1 MLLKS
6 ISNHT
11 HYLLFLVEI
20 GRVLSLYAKDKAGV
34 GFDRGARF
42 KCSAISRQR
51 TQEYPDVFQ
60 NGLPLPIKKWHEI
73 EDDDIEE
80 EASTKVWRWNAIEEH
95 VVSIKSML
103 GSMDDGEV
111 TISAYDTAWVALV
124 EDVNGSGSPQ
134 FPTSLQWIANNQLQ
148 DGSWGDSKFFSLH
161 DRLINTLACII
172 ALKTWNIHLEKC
184 QKGMTFFKENLSK
197 LEDENDE
204 HMPIGFEVA
213 FPSLLE
219 IARNRNLEIPHDS
232 PVLQQIYTKRNF
244 KLSKIPMEILQ
255 SVPTTLLHSMEG
267 MKGLDWKK
275 LLKLQSQNGS
285 FMFSPSSTAFAFMET
300 KDENCLRYLTK
311 TVHKFNGGVPA
322 AYPVDLFEHIWVVDR
337 LQRLGISRYF
347 EQEIEECIDYT
358 RRYWTDKGI
367 CWARNSNVQDIDDTA
382 MAFRLLRVHGYMV
395 SPDVFRH
402 FKKGDE
408 FVCFAGQSTQAVT
421 GMFNLYRAS
430 QVLFPG
436 EKILEDTKDFSH
448 KFLSQKHS
456 SDLLDKWIIT
466 KDLPGEVG
474 YALEVPWYASLPRVE
489 TRFYIPQYGGEDD
502 VWIGK
507 TLYRMPYVN
516 NDKYLELAKIDYN
529 TCQAMHSIEW
539 HNMTKWFANCKLADY
554 GLSRRSLLLAYFVA
568 TACIFEPERANERI
582 AWAKTKALI
591 DAITFH
597 FGKNETSVMSDGC
610 RRPNINRRG
619 NGLLITLVETINQL
633 SLDTIMVHSWDI
645 SHSLHQVWENWLL
658 KWENGRDGDNDEAE
672 WLIQTINL
680 SAGRMP
686 TSELL
691 SNPQYEHLFNIT
703 NRVCN
708 NIRRYQNQK
717 HDVNGNGSCNI
728 RNLTAPE
735 IELNMQELV
744 QLVLQNDSAN
754 GIDTK
759 IKQTFLM
766 VAKTFYYAAYCDST
780 TINYHVGK
788 VLFETVL

>member
-1 MLLKS
+1 MLEGVFNIIIIFLCYILNKNFWLGQISTHLLGNIIFCPRLRCLSPPLNPFAKS
-6 ISNHT
+6 LHPRKTEHTIMSSNSSH
-11 HYLLFLVEI
+11 LFFPLSYSKLPCIPTSSVSNTCQPKLPAN
-20 GRVLSLYAKDKAGV
+20 GVWSLYAKGKAGV
-34 GFDRGARF
+34 GFDRDVRF
-42 KCSAISRQR
+42 KCRAISRPCTR
-51 TQEYPDVFQ
+51 DVFQ
-60 NGLPLPIKKWHEI
+60 NGLPLPIKKWLEI

-80 EASTKVWRWNAIEEH
+80 EASTEVWRWNAIEEH

-103 GSMDDGEV
+103 GLMDDGEV

-148 DGSWGDSKFFSLH
+148 DGSWGDSKFFSPH

-172 ALKTWNIHLEKC
+172 ALTTWNIHPEKC

-204 HMPIGFEVA
+204 HMPIGFEVV

-255 SVPTTLLHSMEG
+255 SVPTSLLYSIEG
-267 MKGLDWKK
+267 MEGLDWKK

-311 TVHKFNGGVPA
+311 TVHKFNGGVPST
-322 AYPVDLFEHIWVVDR
+322 YPVDLFEHIWVVDR

-358 RRYWTDKGI
+358 HRYWTDKGI

-382 MAFRLLRVHGYMV
+382 MAFRLLRLHGYKV

-456 SDLLDKWIIT
+456 NDLLDKWIIT
-466 KDLPGEVG
+466 KDLPGE
-474 YALEVPWYASLPRVE
+474 
-489 TRFYIPQYGGEDD
+489 
-502 VWIGK
+502 
-507 TLYRMPYVN
+507 
-516 NDKYLELAKIDYN
+516 
-529 TCQAMHSIEW
+529 
-539 HNMTKWFANCKLADY
+539 
-554 GLSRRSLLLAYFVA
+554 
-568 TACIFEPERANERI
+568 
-582 AWAKTKALI
+582 
-591 DAITFH
+591 
-597 FGKNETSVMSDGC
+597 
-610 RRPNINRRG
+610 
-619 NGLLITLVETINQL
+619 
-633 SLDTIMVHSWDI
+633 
-645 SHSLHQVWENWLL
+645 
-658 KWENGRDGDNDEAE
+658 
-672 WLIQTINL
+672 
-680 SAGRMP
+680 
-686 TSELL
+686 
-691 SNPQYEHLFNIT
+691 
-703 NRVCN
+703 
-708 NIRRYQNQK
+708 
-717 HDVNGNGSCNI
+717 
-728 RNLTAPE
+728 
-735 IELNMQELV
+735 
-744 QLVLQNDSAN
+744 
-754 GIDTK
+754 
-759 IKQTFLM
+759 
-766 VAKTFYYAAYCDST
+766 
-780 TINYHVGK
+780 
-788 VLFETVL
+788 